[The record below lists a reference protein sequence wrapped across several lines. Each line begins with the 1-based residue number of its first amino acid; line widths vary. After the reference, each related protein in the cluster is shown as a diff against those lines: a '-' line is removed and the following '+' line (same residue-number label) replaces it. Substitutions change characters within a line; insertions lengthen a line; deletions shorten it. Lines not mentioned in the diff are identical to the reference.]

1 MITAAPLLLLL
12 LQRHHIRAGF
22 GFHFP
27 VINFNNTI
35 IMIIYERMYSFAVSA
50 WVCVDMCLCRIDWLV
65 WRTKYWD
72 LCCMQNLSKPHIFIG
87 SRKTLLWSIATSCQS
102 NLMSWWYNIIHWLH
116 IISIWFSALLCPRWP
131 GGAAVER
138 GVRSGH
144 QGRSVTCHVSH
155 SLLIRDGGTGRENWE
170 ETSDPCTVIQGPG
183 FYQTILLGRA

>member
-1 MITAAPLLLLL
+1 MTVQCLFWNECSVDHVWKATQSGHITNEFLPWIWDYCTVWRSLWRRLCCYISIIWPSHKSNDHCSTAPLLLL

-87 SRKTLLWSIATSCQS
+87 SRKTLLLSIATSCQS
-102 NLMSWWYNIIHWLH
+102 SRIWWADDIIY
-116 IISIWFSALLCPRWP
+116 F
-131 GGAAVER
+131 
-138 GVRSGH
+138 
-144 QGRSVTCHVSH
+144 
-155 SLLIRDGGTGRENWE
+155 TGS
-170 ETSDPCTVIQGPG
+170 T
-183 FYQTILLGRA
+183 